1 MGRSDDRRDRR
12 RSRSRSPTSRRK
24 GGGSSRRSQSPYN
37 DRGHRKRSKSPKSHR
52 DGRGSRGYEESD
64 RMYHHRDRDFDRR
77 DKDRR
82 RRSRSREA
90 KTMEEIVGH
99 EVSLGDLDIDAEQR
113 KLDILMQ
120 QRRERVEKWRSEQAS
135 KRGESGPRSGKSVDE
150 RAEDVILNRSGNEE
164 CESVGGRKKGWTL
177 DDEDEEE
184 DQAQDM
190 DIEEEEED
198 GRELLLPKK
207 ETEEEK
213 EREEE
218 EEKLAKKLKKGKKS
232 EEMDQVKKEEED
244 PQVDPL
250 ETFMKGIN
258 AEVKS
263 LRGKTVKEESVG
275 SKAKIVVT
283 IAPKSVRSE
292 EEDSNDGTS
301 RMAPKRK
308 PSLKQLKGEVLEQDQ
323 DAMEYSS
330 EDEATTTEDLQSMS
344 SALSNQSKLKQVRS
358 VRLEDVTFRP
368 FQKRFYI
375 EVPELSQMSSEEV
388 DAYREVLEGIKV
400 RGKNCPK
407 PIKSW
412 AQAGLS
418 RRVMEVLHKHNY
430 IKPTPIQAQG
440 IPAIMSGRDVIGIAK
455 TGSGKTL
462 AFLLPLFRHLM
473 AQEELESGDG
483 PIGLVMAPTRELAK
497 QIRDEAKKFTDKL
510 GLRVVVIYGGSP
522 ISEQIGQLKYGAEIV
537 VCTPGRMIDMLAA
550 NNGRVTN
557 LRRTTYVVLDEAD
570 RMFDMGFEP
579 QVIRILDCVRPD
591 RQMVMFSATF
601 PR

>member
-1 MGRSDDRRDRR
+1 M
-12 RSRSRSPTSRRK
+12 
-24 GGGSSRRSQSPYN
+24 
-37 DRGHRKRSKSPKSHR
+37 
-52 DGRGSRGYEESD
+52 
-64 RMYHHRDRDFDRR
+64 
-77 DKDRR
+77 
-82 RRSRSREA
+82 
-90 KTMEEIVGH
+90 KTIEEIVGR
-99 EVSLGDLDIDAEQR
+99 EVSLNDLDIDAEQR

-135 KRGESGPRSGKSVDE
+135 KRGESGPKSSNSDHDNVDE
-150 RAEDVILNRSGNEE
+150 RSQEVTSNSGSNEE
-164 CESVGGRKKGWTL
+164 CGGKKKGWTL

-207 ETEEEK
+207 DTEEE
-213 EREEE
+213 ED
-218 EEKLAKKLKKGKKS
+218 KLTKKLMSKKEKKS
-232 EEMDQVKKEEED
+232 DEKKSDEKKSGVTETKKEEED

-250 ETFMKGIN
+250 EAFMKGIN

-275 SKAKIVVT
+275 SKAKIIVT
-283 IAPKSVRSE
+283 IAPRSTKS
-292 EEDSNDGTS
+292 EDGSNPDPTEKV
-301 RMAPKRK
+301 APKRK
-308 PSLKQLKGEVLEQDQ
+308 PSLKQLKGEVVEQDQ
-323 DAMEYSS
+323 DGMEYSS

-344 SALSNQSKLKQVRS
+344 SALSNQSKLKQVKS
-358 VRLEDVTFRP
+358 VTLEDITFRP
-368 FQKRFYI
+368 FQKNFYI
-375 EVPELSQMSSEEV
+375 EVPELGQMSSEEV
-388 DAYREVLEGIKV
+388 DAYRELLEGIKV

-412 AQAGLS
+412 PQAGLS
-418 RRVMEVLHKHNY
+418 RRVMEVLNKYNY
-430 IKPTPIQAQG
+430 TKPTPIQAQA

-473 AQEELESGDG
+473 AQEALEPGEG
-483 PIGLVMAPTRELAK
+483 PIGLIMAPTRELAK